1 MKHTNEKREKD
12 MKHTVLYIVAMA
24 SCLLSGCS
32 QEEMPAASA
41 AASPAGGY
49 FLQPG
54 TVEVLTQEGEIATR
68 ATAGYTALTTANAQ
82 MGLFRKKSGTTYTT
96 LQNVPY
102 KYMQPSGQ
110 TKMGWW
116 AIGGDVGTVWLHP
129 TANADIAACYPYNA
143 SLSLASGEGVVN
155 LTAAIRNA
163 TAPQDLW
170 YNHLQANGVNCHK
183 NISLVQAYCRVQ
195 LTFLIDKSVSY
206 TSEPYLYYLK
216 IEGGRASAGS
226 TTDGIFSAATLNL
239 YSGAYTRGTKEYTPV
254 NVTANSYQIT
264 DAAGT
269 TKAAFDLMMIPATL
283 SAAVKLTIKTG
294 GSSGAAK
301 DMSVSIPAADFG
313 GSLTAGKIYK
323 VSVKIKGTDISEFSS
338 VTTDWSPVTST
349 GNGTTVDGQK
359 YFDFSAPVF

>member
-1 MKHTNEKREKD
+1 
-12 MKHTVLYIVAMA
+12 MKHTVLYFAAIAA
-24 SCLLSGCS
+24 ALLAGCT
-32 QEEMPAASA
+32 QDEMPGASDT
-41 AASPAGGY
+41 ASPAGGY

-54 TVEVLTQEGEIATR
+54 TVEVLTQKGEPQTR
-68 ATAGYTALTTANAQ
+68 ATAGYTAVTAANAQ

-102 KYMQPSGQ
+102 KYSQPTGQ
-110 TKMGWW
+110 TTMGWW
-116 AIGGDVGTVWLHP
+116 ATGGDAGTVWLHP

-155 LTAAIRNA
+155 LAAAIRNA
-163 TAPQDLW
+163 STPQDLW

-195 LTFLIDKSVSY
+195 ITILIDKSVSY

-216 IEGGRASAGS
+216 IEGGRASASS
-226 TTDGIFSAATLNL
+226 TTDGIFSAATLDM
-239 YSGAYTRGTKEYTPV
+239 YSGAYTRGTKEFTAV

-301 DMSVSIPAADFG
+301 EMSVSIPAADFG

-323 VSVKIKGTDISEFSS
+323 VSVKIKGTDIGEFSS

-359 YFDFSAPVF
+359 YFDFSNPVF

>member
-1 MKHTNEKREKD
+1 MIHT
-12 MKHTVLYIVAMA
+12 LACGIGCLASLLAA
-24 SCLLSGCS
+24 SCE
-32 QEEMPAASA
+32 QTDIASVTPTAGSALQLGAVEKLIRAEDAKTRA
-41 AASPAGGY
+41 AAGY
-49 FLQPG
+49 EDMG
-54 TVEVLTQEGEIATR
+54 EGDR
-68 ATAGYTALTTANAQ
+68 
-82 MGLFRKKSGTTYTT
+82 MGLFRKGETVGTYTYT
-96 LQNVPY
+96 ALRNVPY
-102 KYMQPSGQ
+102 EYKKADGATTPEWQS
-110 TKMGWW
+110 T
-116 AIGGDVGTVWLHP
+116 GGDAGTVWLHP

-155 LTAAIRNA
+155 LAAAIRNA
-163 TAPQDLW
+163 STPQDLW

-195 LTFLIDKSVSY
+195 ITILIDKSVSY

-216 IEGGRASAGS
+216 IEGGRASASS
-226 TTDGIFSAATLNL
+226 TTDGIFSAATLDM

-301 DMSVSIPAADFG
+301 EMSVSIPAADFG
-313 GSLTAGKIYK
+313 SSLTAGKIYK
-323 VSVKIKGTDISEFSS
+323 VSVKIKGTDIGEFSS

-349 GNGTTVDGQK
+349 GSGTTVDGQK
-359 YFDFSAPVF
+359 YFDFSNPVF

>member
-1 MKHTNEKREKD
+1 
-12 MKHTVLYIVAMA
+12 MKHTVLYFAAIAA
-24 SCLLSGCS
+24 ALLAGCT
-32 QEEMPAASA
+32 QDEMPAATG

-49 FLQPG
+49 YLQPG
-54 TVEVLTQEGEIATR
+54 TVEVLTQEGGPQTR
-68 ATAGYTALTTANAQ
+68 ATAGYTAVATENAQ

-102 KYMQPSGQ
+102 KYMKANGQ
-110 TKMGWW
+110 TTLAWW
-116 AIGGDVGTVWLHP
+116 ATGGDAQTVWLHP
-129 TANADIAACYPYNA
+129 ATNADIAACYPYNA
-143 SLSLASGEGVVN
+143 SLSLASGEGIVN
-155 LTAAIRNA
+155 LTAAIRSAA
-163 TAPQDLW
+163 TPQDLW

-183 NISLVQAYCRVQ
+183 NISLVQAYCRMQ
-195 LTFLIDKSVSY
+195 LTLLIDKSVSY

-226 TTDGIFSAATLNL
+226 TTDGIFSAATLDM

-283 SAAVKLTIKTG
+283 SADVKLTIKTG
-294 GSSGAAK
+294 GSFGAAK
-301 DMSVSIPAADFG
+301 EMSVSIPAADFG
-313 GSLTAGKIYK
+313 GSLAAGKIYK
-323 VSVKIKGTDISEFSS
+323 VSVKIKGTDIGEFSS

-349 GNGTTVDGQK
+349 GSGTTVDGQK